1 MRPTVKRFLVFNFAY
16 LGAMQISI
24 DSSDVKRL
32 KQTNT
37 EQCHTR
43 RESDMDEATLCKYS
57 PEGKCQ
63 VSKLFDICVDFI
75 ADNLFLVE
83 NFINFPDVIGNR
95 IFRAAQSRDMFYN
108 LTNSTHRHSM
118 ALFCDAYAE
127 QVLSEL
133 NISGKPWITPNL
145 LCVLG
150 IFENVV
156 KLDMS
161 GCRIGDKDNAMTN
174 IAKFSK
180 YGRAFVLCV
189 LFDSHLYCFYLDKDQ
204 DHFEV
209 LFTCMD
215 NFQAQQTFGQWWYL
229 KNSHPQ

>member
-1 MRPTVKRFLVFNFAY
+1 MYSIFFKFSLF

-43 RESDMDEATLCKYS
+43 QESDIGEATLCKRS

-63 VSKLFDICVDFI
+63 VSKLFDLCVDFI
-75 ADNLFLVE
+75 ADKLFLVE

-95 IFRAAQSRDMFYN
+95 IFRAAQSRDMFYSFA
-108 LTNSTHRHSM
+108 NSTHRHSM
-118 ALFCDAYAE
+118 TLFCDAYAE

-133 NISGKPWITPNL
+133 NISGKPWIAPNL

-180 YGRAFVLCV
+180 YGRAFILCV
-189 LFDSHLYCFYLDKDQ
+189 LHVFDSHLYCLDKYQ

-209 LFTCMD
+209 LFTYVE
-215 NFQAQQTFGQWWYL
+215 NFQAEQTFGQWWYL